1 MAGALESGIRLHP
14 RNHFLM
20 KISGGAISRTLWTCG
35 VFLATGSAFAQQ
47 YAFEYF
53 GVEQGLTN
61 LAVKSLYQDKTGF
74 IWVATEKG
82 LFRYEGVR
90 FREFTPAQ
98 GLPASVTASIGEAP
112 DGSVLV
118 GNQTG
123 LYRLHAEKF
132 EKISL
137 PAGKQIKGYNNV
149 VPDGARTWIGTDEGL
164 LILSVKP
171 DGAFSITPGPMPP
184 DSTKRVVESIF
195 VDRKIPDHPKL
206 WWGCGDA
213 LCSSVD
219 GAVTVFGEAA
229 GLKLSRV
236 QAILADREGTMW
248 IAQNRRLL
256 MMKPD
261 SARFEDADPSLPPV
275 GPGSSPCIDADG
287 RLLVPTTAGLA
298 IREGNRFRIEGRSAG
313 LLPPV
318 YAVLQDREG
327 SLWLG
332 LAGRGL
338 AKWLG
343 YTEWESFTAQSGLTG
358 ETVYE
363 ILPEKDGSV
372 WVGTEAGFFHGQRG
386 EFEWTWQAQ
395 KPFGKIPVHAVQRA
409 SDGALWLGADG
420 KGIARFEPKSGAVR
434 WFGPETGLAAS
445 SPNAIVIDHDQ
456 NVWTGTENGIFVGD
470 AKSGRFRRIAE
481 TPSERVF
488 ALLETPNG
496 DIWAGTRTGLW
507 QLSGGKWRNF
517 TKKEGLKSEIVV
529 SLASDASGVL
539 WLGYR
544 LAGTITKLH
553 FENGKPVMQHF
564 ESETNHPDITYF
576 LGFDS
581 QNRLWAGTNLGVLVL
596 DQKTGK
602 WDRFDH
608 HDGLIWDDC
617 DLHAFAAEP
626 DGHVWVG
633 TSGGLSRFLNRPN
646 PVQPG
651 PPRTVFTS
659 VVTGKTELD
668 PTRDFTVG
676 YSSDPLIVR
685 FTALRFGRDRDLTFR
700 YRLSPLYSSWKES
713 PGREIPFPALPPGS
727 YKLEVAARD
736 SKTDWSEIPAALNF
750 TVLAPWWRTWWF
762 IGGCLLTGALLAG
775 ILFRRRNAREE
786 SIRHALENAVA
797 ERTRELSHQY
807 RHDVLTGLPNRLL
820 FGERLSRECVEADR
834 SGLRVAVL
842 FIDLDRF
849 KRIND
854 TWGHQTGDLFLK
866 QISERLRGELRDSE
880 TIARIGGDEFIV
892 LIPELDSKAEA
903 GERGWDLLRALEA
916 PFRIE
921 GKNVFATMS
930 VGIAV
935 FPDDARESGALMAAA
950 DAAMY
955 RAKGAGKNQVQL
967 FEPGMTEAASRPQN
981 IEDRLREALRTGGF
995 RLRYQPQYTLSG
1007 RLEGFE
1013 ALLRIQGAEKD
1024 LPPGEFIPIAE
1035 ESGLIVEI
1043 GAWVMRE
1050 ACRQI
1055 KEWHDAGF
1063 PDTRIAVNVS
1073 VMQLAHPGFE
1083 DYVLQVL
1090 EETGLDP
1097 TRLELEL
1104 TETALVKDTGD
1115 SAVLLNRIRARG
1127 IRVALDDFGTGYSPM
1142 QYLHQLPVDVV
1153 KIDQVFVRDLD
1164 AFPSSLPLVEGMV
1177 KLAKTLSL
1185 RVVAEGVETGT
1196 QLEIVRR
1203 VGFDVAQGN
1212 FFSLPVTPAEAHEL
1226 LKRGMFANA

>member
-1 MAGALESGIRLHP
+1 MRAGWLTA
-14 RNHFLM
+14 F
-20 KISGGAISRTLWTCG
+20 
-35 VFLATGSAFAQQ
+35 VLAAWPAAAQQ

-82 LFRYEGVR
+82 IFRYEGVR

-123 LYRLHAEKF
+123 LYRFRGEKF
-132 EKISL
+132 EKVPL
-137 PAGKQIKGYNNV
+137 PSGKKIKGYNSV
-149 VPDGARTWIGTDEGL
+149 IPDGSRTWIGTDEGL
-164 LILSVKP
+164 LALTLKP
-171 DGAFSITPGPMPP
+171 GGALSITAGPAPP
-184 DSTKRVVESIF
+184 DEAKREVESIF
-195 VDRKIPDHPKL
+195 IDRKDADHAKI
-206 WWGCGDA
+206 WWGCGES
-213 LCSSVD
+213 LCNFAD
-219 GAVTVFGEAA
+219 GEVTAYGEPA
-229 GLKLSRV
+229 GLKKARV
-236 QAILADREGTMW
+236 QAILADREGNLL

-256 MMKPD
+256 M
-261 SARFEDADPSLPPV
+261 ARAGTTHFEDADPSLPPL
-275 GPGSSPCIDADG
+275 GPGSSPCIDSDG

-298 IREGNRFRIEGRSAG
+298 IRQGSRFRIEGRSAG

-327 SLWLG
+327 SVWLG

-343 YTEWESFTAQSGLTG
+343 YAEWESFTAQSGLTG

-363 ILPEKDGSV
+363 ILPEPDGSV

-386 EFEWTWQAQ
+386 KFEWTWQAQ
-395 KPFGKIPVHAVQRA
+395 KAFGQIPVHAVQKA
-409 SDGALWLGADG
+409 KDGALWLGADG
-420 KGIARFEPKSGAVR
+420 KGVARFDPKSGNVH
-434 WFGPETGLAAS
+434 WFGNEAGLAAS
-445 SPNAIVIDHDQ
+445 SPNAILIDHEQ
-456 NVWTGTENGIFVGD
+456 NIWAGTENGIFLSAPG
-470 AKSGRFRRIAE
+470 SGKFRRIAG
-481 TPSERVF
+481 TPVERVF
-488 ALLETPNG
+488 ALLETSNG
-496 DIWAGTRTGLW
+496 DIWAGTKSGLW
-507 QLSGGKWRNF
+507 QRTGGAWRNF
-517 TKKEGLKSEIVV
+517 TKEQGLKSEFVV
-529 SLASDASGVL
+529 SLASDAPGVI

-544 LAGTITKLH
+544 LVGTITKLH
-553 FENGKPVMQHF
+553 FENDRPVIQHF
-564 ESETNHPDITYF
+564 ESETNRPDITYF
-576 LGFDS
+576 LGFDAT
-581 QNRLWAGTNLGVLVL
+581 NRLWAGTNLGVLVL

-617 DLHAFAAEP
+617 DLHAFAAEA
-626 DGHVWVG
+626 DGHVWIG

-659 VVTGKTELD
+659 VLSGKTELD
-668 PTRDFTVG
+668 PARNLSIG
-676 YSSDPLIVR
+676 YSSDPLVVH

-700 YRLSPLYSSWKES
+700 YRLSPSVLSWKDA
-713 PGREIPFPALPPGS
+713 PGRDLQFPALPPGN
-727 YKLEVAARD
+727 YRLEVSARD
-736 SKTDWSEIPAALNF
+736 SKTDWSETPAALNF
-750 TVLAPWWRTWWF
+750 TVLAPWWRSWWF
-762 IGGCLLTGALLAG
+762 IGGCMLIGASLAG
-775 ILFRRRNAREE
+775 FLFRRRNAREE
-786 SIRHALENAVA
+786 AVRHALENAVA

-820 FGERLSRECVEADR
+820 FGERLSRECIEADR
-834 SGLRVAVL
+834 NGSRVAVL

-866 QISERLRGELRDSE
+866 QISERLRGELRDTE

-892 LIPELDSKAEA
+892 LIPELPGKPEA
-903 GERGWDLLRALEA
+903 KERGWDLLRALEA

-930 VGIAV
+930 VGIAL
-935 FPDDARESGALMAAA
+935 FPDDAREPGTLMAAA

-967 FEPGMTEAASRPQN
+967 FESGMTEAASRPLN
-981 IEDRLREALRTGGF
+981 IEDRLREALKTGGF
-995 RLRYQPQYTLSG
+995 RLRYQPQYTLAG
-1007 RLEGFE
+1007 KLEGFE
-1013 ALLRIQGAEKD
+1013 ALLRIHGSEKE

-1035 ESGLIVEI
+1035 ESGLIVEM
-1043 GAWVMRE
+1043 GAWVLRE

-1055 KEWHDAGF
+1055 KEWHDSGF

-1073 VMQLAHPGFE
+1073 VMQLSYPGFE
-1083 DYVLQVL
+1083 DYVMQVL
-1090 EETGLDP
+1090 SETGLDP

-1104 TETALVKDTGD
+1104 TETALVKDMGD

-1164 AFPSSLPLVEGMV
+1164 ASPSSIPLVEGMV

-1185 RVVAEGVETGT
+1185 RVVAEGVETEA

-1203 VGFDVAQGN
+1203 IGFDIAQGN
-1212 FFSLPVTPAEAHEL
+1212 FFSLPVTPTEAHEL
-1226 LKRGMFANA
+1226 LRRDAFESV